1 MSDKLERQLRE
12 AFGRVEAPAGFSER
26 VLARAAKEDASTPQ
40 PRAWLRWF
48 GTGGLRWAA
57 ACALCVSLATSGIL
71 YHYEREKQGERAKQE
86 LMLALRITSSK
97 LQIAAESVEQVN
109 LREQREP

>member
-1 MSDKLERQLRE
+1 MSDKLERELRKALE
-12 AFGRVEAPAGFSER
+12 RVEPPAGFAER
-26 VLARAAKEDASTPQ
+26 VLARAAKEDASMPQ
-40 PRAWLRWF
+40 PRTWLRWF

-71 YHYEREKQGERAKQE
+71 YHYEREKQGERAKEE

-97 LQIAAESVEQVN
+97 LQFATESVERMN
-109 LREQREP
+109 FPEQRER